1 MVSKMTII
9 KFQDTENK
17 YKTLKASRNLFK
29 KSHALLVTDV
39 MQQILPKLS
48 DLKQFNFAV
57 CFCGS

>member
-17 YKTLKASRNLFK
+17 YKTLKPSRNLLK
-29 KSHALLVTDV
+29 KSHALLVTNV

-48 DLKQFNFAV
+48 DLKQFNV
-57 CFCGS
+57 VV